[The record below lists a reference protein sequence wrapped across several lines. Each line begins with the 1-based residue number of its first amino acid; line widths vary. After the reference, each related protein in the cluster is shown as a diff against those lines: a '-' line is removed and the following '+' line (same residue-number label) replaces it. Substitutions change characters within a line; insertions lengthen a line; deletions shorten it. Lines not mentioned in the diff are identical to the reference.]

1 MNLGISNRQNQNFT
15 ASLGPKKARFKAA
28 RYALS
33 INEGEL
39 YKSIKEKFRKLPA
52 LEISISGRAHDFPS
66 DCVVMRVSAKNKNL
80 DLKRKNY
87 FVNYETKHEGKA
99 IWDAI
104 KTLADGNSE
113 LHKKIFIG

>member
-1 MNLGISNRQNQNFT
+1 MNISIDNGQNQNFT

-39 YKSIKEKFRKLPA
+39 YKSLKGKFRKLPA
-52 LEISISGRAHDFPS
+52 LEISLSGRAHDFPT
-66 DCVVMRVSAKNKNL
+66 DCVVMRVNAKNKNL
-80 DLKRKNY
+80 DVKRKDY
-87 FVNYETKHEGKA
+87 YVNYETKHEGKA
-99 IWDAI
+99 LWDAI
-104 KTLADGNSE
+104 KALADTNSE